1 MTATETDTTPKNL
14 ATFQN
19 LVNAEEYLQ
28 FFNIDYDPE
37 FVNINRL
44 HILKQ
49 FSLLIREVDQAFPDV
64 DEAERLEKYR
74 LALEEAYQV
83 FLTSSPLETK
93 LFKVFQTKPKNFVSL
108 EELTKKAE
116 GRGQEA
122 EG

>member
-1 MTATETDTTPKNL
+1 MIVNNTTPKTL
-14 ATFQN
+14 TVFEN

-28 FFNIDYDPE
+28 FFNIEYDPE

-49 FSLLIREVDQAFPDV
+49 FALLIKEVDRAFPNV
-64 DEAERLEKYR
+64 DEGEKLEKYR

-93 LFKVFQTKPKNFVSL
+93 LFKVFQTKPKNFVSV
-108 EELTKKAE
+108 EDLTKKAE
-116 GRGQEA
+116 A
-122 EG
+122 

>member
-1 MTATETDTTPKNL
+1 MAMTATPKTLAQFKTLTD
-14 ATFQN
+14 
-19 LVNAEEYLQ
+19 AEDYLQ
-28 FFNIDYDPE
+28 FFDIEYDRD

-49 FSLLIREVDQAFPDV
+49 FSLLINEVDKVFPDV
-64 DEAERLEKYR
+64 DEAEKLDKYR

-108 EELTKKAE
+108 DDLAKKA
-116 GRGQEA
+116 R
-122 EG
+122 

>member
-1 MTATETDTTPKNL
+1 MTVTKTLES
-14 ATFQN
+14 FQK
-19 LVNAEEYLQ
+19 LVDAEDYLQ
-28 FFNIDYDPE
+28 FFDIEYDRD

-49 FSLLIREVDQAFPDV
+49 FSLLIKEVDKVFPDV
-64 DEAERLEKYR
+64 TEAEKLEKYK

-108 EELTKKAE
+108 DELTKKAE
-116 GRGQEA
+116 GK
-122 EG
+122 